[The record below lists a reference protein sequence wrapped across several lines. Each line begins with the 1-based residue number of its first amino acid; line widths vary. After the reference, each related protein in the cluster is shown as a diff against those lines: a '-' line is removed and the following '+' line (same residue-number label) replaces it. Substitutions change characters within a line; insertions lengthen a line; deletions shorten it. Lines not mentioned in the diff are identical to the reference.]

1 MEEKLIVESLS
12 PMERSV
18 LPKLGKEDLS
28 VEVVSKKSGLDKT
41 TVLRA
46 VGLLERKGLVEI
58 ESNEV
63 KRVDLGI
70 LGINYLRKELPERVL
85 LNKLTEKGVVPIG
98 EIRNVC
104 GLNENEAKVA
114 LGVLKKKA
122 LVEIVGGKL
131 KLVAGGSGIAKKMI
145 EEIFMEKLPLDL
157 DDLTRNSVP
166 SKMGTGVPSSSG
178 ARNSVPSKMGTGV
191 PSSSGKG
198 LDVLAF
204 ENLKKRKDIVEI
216 VEGKVVNVRLT
227 DLGVKVAKMDLNIE
241 MLEALTPKML
251 KGTSWKGKKFRRY
264 DLNAPVP
271 RLYGGKRH
279 FVNQATDYAKSIW
292 LEMGFK
298 EMKGD
303 MVESGFWVFDSLFT
317 AQDHPVRE
325 MQDTFYIKDVKSSG
339 VGGRESVVGKVL
351 ESVKKAHEGGV
362 DSSKGWQYEWDEEDA
377 KKVLLRT
384 HTTCLSARKLMEIGK
399 ELASRKSEV
408 GSRKQSYKFFALG
421 KCFRNETV
429 DWSHGFEF
437 NQTEGIV
444 VDEDANFV
452 QLLGYLKQFFGKMG
466 YDKLRWRPA
475 YFAYTEPSLEI
486 DVWHEGKQKWLELGG
501 AGMFRPEV
509 TIPMFGRHVPVLAW
523 GPGFDRMIMEFFGID
538 DLREMYKNDIGK
550 LREMRFWRK

>member
-1 MEEKLIVESLS
+1 MDEKLIIESLS
-12 PMERSV
+12 PMERDV
-18 LPKLGKEDLS
+18 LPKLSKEDL
-28 VEVVSKKSGLDKT
+28 EVGVVAEKSNLDKT

-46 VGLLERKGLVEI
+46 VGLLEKKGLVVSET
-58 ESNEV
+58 NEV

-70 LGINYLRKELPERVL
+70 LGINYLKKELPERAL
-85 LNKLTEKGVVPIG
+85 LNKLSDARNSVPSKLGTSEEVPASSGKVIPIG

-114 LGVLKKKA
+114 LGVLKGKG
-122 LVEIVGGKL
+122 LVEIDKGKL
-131 KLVAGGSGIAKKMI
+131 KLSGGSEVSKKSI
-145 EEIFMEKLPLDL
+145 EEVFIEKLPVALDEVKDLDL
-157 DDLTRNSVP
+157 
-166 SKMGTGVPSSSG
+166 
-178 ARNSVPSKMGTGV
+178 
-191 PSSSGKG
+191 
-198 LDVLAF
+198 LALA
-204 ENLKKRKDIVEI
+204 NLKKRKDIVEVI
-216 VEGKVVNVRLT
+216 EEKIVNVKLS
-227 DLGVKVAKMDLNIE
+227 DLGLKIYGMDLGGE

-298 EMKGD
+298 EMKGN

-325 MQDTFYIKDVKSSG
+325 MQDTFYLKNLRSKSG
-339 VGGRESVVGKVL
+339 VGSSELGVKKVL
-351 ESVKKAHEGGV
+351 ENVAKAHEGGV
-362 DSSKGWQYEWDEEDA
+362 DGSKGWQQKWDEEDA

-384 HTTCLSARKLMEIGK
+384 HTTCLSARKIMEIGK
-399 ELASRKSEV
+399 SGEFPAK
-408 GSRKQSYKFFALG
+408 YFALG

-444 VDEDANFV
+444 VDENANFV

-466 YDKLRWRPA
+466 YEKLRWRPA

-509 TIPMFGRHVPVLAW
+509 TIPMFGKHVPVLAW
-523 GPGFDRMIMEFFGID
+523 GPGFDRVIMNFFGID
-538 DLREMYKNDIGK
+538 DLREMYKNDLNK
-550 LREMRFWRK
+550 LREMRVWRK